1 MKWQK
6 KLNHEG
12 DGLKILKNTTYSMT
26 RSLMTLKW
34 RDLEAGAYVL

>member
-6 KLNHEG
+6 KLKMKEM
-12 DGLKILKNTTYSMT
+12 GLKYLRIQHSMT

>member
-12 DGLKILKNTTYSMT
+12 DGLKYLRIQHSMT